1 MNDMSDA
8 SGSFRRRQRLAP
20 EDLASPQLFRL
31 LLRLGLPAMFG
42 LSINAAHHT
51 INMIFIGMIGEDQIA
66 AIMIVL
72 PVLMLVAAFG
82 EGIGVGVATEVG
94 RTLGAGNRSRAGAI
108 ASVSLAAGVVFGA
121 ASAIAILAF
130 PDLLLFGA
138 TPALQSLAQQYLMI
152 IAVSVPLTM
161 AQIILDFLAIA
172 EGNAR
177 FSMWT
182 LVACF
187 ALNMILDPIMIFAFG
202 LGLQGVAI
210 ATILSQLV
218 ALCIYA
224 AYHARRLG
232 TVRLAF
238 GWQWRDIDYLRP
250 VLAVGAPTTLTSL
263 ATAGAIA
270 AMVSLAGTYHGEAGI
285 AGVGIALRL
294 LAVGTL
300 PVIGISLGAQSILS
314 FAWGR
319 GDIVRV
325 LSAARILTAVTTA
338 VSGTYGVAALA
349 FSEELASFF
358 TDDATVIGIAA
369 QAIVATHLPLLLF
382 GLRQTVLILF
392 QAQGRA
398 KAAVAIG
405 LAQNGYLLFP
415 LLALLPPFFGF
426 SGLLAAMFLASAL
439 TGLLSAVCLMRTLR
453 ALRQRSADHLTS
465 IRPYPSFCP

>member
-1 MNDMSDA
+1 MNDMSEMI
-8 SGSFRRRQRLAP
+8 GSLRKRRLAP
-20 EDLASPQLFRL
+20 EDLASPRLFRL

-51 INMIFIGMIGEDQIA
+51 INMVFVGMIGEDQIA

-72 PVLMLVAAFG
+72 PILMLVAAFG

-94 RTLGAGNRSRAGAI
+94 RALGADNRSRASTL
-108 ASVSLAAGVVFGA
+108 ASVSLAAGIAFGA
-121 ASAIAILAF
+121 ASAVAIIAF
-130 PDLLLFGA
+130 PSFLLFGA
-138 TPALQSLAQQYLMI
+138 TAAIEPLAQHYLLI
-152 IAVSVPLTM
+152 IAVSIPLTM

-187 ALNMILDPIMIFAFG
+187 ALNIILDPIMIFGFG

-218 ALCIYA
+218 ALSIYG

-232 TVRLAF
+232 TIRLTLGWRFGDVRH
-238 GWQWRDIDYLRP
+238 LRP

-270 AMVSLAGTYHGEAGI
+270 AILSVAGTYHSEDGI

-294 LAVGTL
+294 LGVGAL

-319 GDIVRV
+319 GDIDRV
-325 LSAARILTAVTTA
+325 LLAARLLCAVTSAVGGVYGLTAI
-338 VSGTYGVAALA
+338 L
-349 FSEELASFF
+349 FSEHLASFF
-358 TDDATVIGIAA
+358 TDDASVVSIAG
-369 QAIVATHLPLLLF
+369 QAIFATHFPFLLF
-382 GLRQTVLILF
+382 GIRQTVLILF
-392 QAQGRA
+392 QAQGRP
-398 KAAVAIG
+398 KAAIAVG

-426 SGLLAAMFLASAL
+426 SGLLGAMFLASAL
-439 TGLLSAVCLMRTLR
+439 TGLLSCFCLARSLG
-453 ALRQRSADHLTS
+453 ALRQSSADRLTS
-465 IRPYPSFCP
+465 IRPHSSFCP

>member
-1 MNDMSDA
+1 MNDMSEM
-8 SGSFRRRQRLAP
+8 SGSLRKRRLAP

-51 INMIFIGMIGEDQIA
+51 INMVFVGMIGEDQIA

-72 PVLMLVAAFG
+72 PILMLIAAFG

-94 RTLGAGNRSRAGAI
+94 RLLGAGNRSRAGAI
-108 ASVSLAAGVVFGA
+108 ASISLAAGIAFGA
-121 ASAIAILAF
+121 LSTIALLAF

-138 TPALQSLAQQYLMI
+138 TPALQPLAQHYLMI

-187 ALNMILDPIMIFAFG
+187 ALNMILDPIMIFGFG

-218 ALCIYA
+218 ALSIYG

-232 TVRLAF
+232 IVRLTLD
-238 GWQWRDIDYLRP
+238 WRLADIRYLRP
-250 VLAVGAPTTLTSL
+250 VLAIGAPTTLTSL
-263 ATAGAIA
+263 TTAGAIA
-270 AMVSLAGTYHGEAGI
+270 ILVSLAGAYHGEAGI
-285 AGVGIALRL
+285 AGIGIALRL

-300 PVIGISLGAQSILS
+300 PVIGLSLGAQSILS
-314 FAWGR
+314 FAWGG
-319 GDIVRV
+319 GDMARV
-325 LSAARILTAVTTA
+325 LSATRILTVVTSA
-338 VSGTYGVAALA
+338 VSGAYGLIALA
-349 FSEELASFF
+349 FSEQLASFF
-358 TDDATVIGIAA
+358 TDDAAVIGIAG
-369 QAIVATHLPLLLF
+369 QAIIATHLPLLLF

-392 QAQGRA
+392 QAQGRP
-398 KAAVAIG
+398 KAAITIG

-426 SGLLAAMFLASAL
+426 PGLLAAMFLASAL
-439 TGLLSAVCLMRTLR
+439 TGLLSAVCLMRTLN
-453 ALRQRSADHLTS
+453 ALRQRTTGHPTS
-465 IRPYPSFCP
+465 IRPHPSFCP

>member
-1 MNDMSDA
+1 MNDMSEM
-8 SGSFRRRQRLAP
+8 SGSLRKRRLAP
-20 EDLASPQLFRL
+20 EDLASPHLFRL

-51 INMIFIGMIGEDQIA
+51 INMIFVGMIGEDQIA

-72 PVLMLVAAFG
+72 PILMLIAAFG

-94 RTLGAGNRSRAGAI
+94 RLLGAGNRPQAGTI
-108 ASVSLAAGVVFGA
+108 ASISLAAGIAFGA
-121 ASAIAILAF
+121 LSTIALLAF

-138 TPALQSLAQQYLMI
+138 TPALQPLAQHYLMI
-152 IAVSVPLTM
+152 IALSVPLTM

-187 ALNMILDPIMIFAFG
+187 ALNMILDPIMIFGFG

-218 ALCIYA
+218 ALSIYG

-232 TVRLAF
+232 IVRLTLD
-238 GWQWRDIDYLRP
+238 WRLADIRYLRP
-250 VLAVGAPTTLTSL
+250 VLAIGAPTTLTSL
-263 ATAGAIA
+263 TTAGAIA
-270 AMVSLAGTYHGEAGI
+270 ILVSLAGAYHGEAGI
-285 AGVGIALRL
+285 TGIGIALRL

-300 PVIGISLGAQSILS
+300 PVIGLSLGAQSILS
-314 FAWGR
+314 FAWGG
-319 GDIVRV
+319 GDMARV
-325 LSAARILTAVTTA
+325 LSATRILTAVTSA
-338 VSGTYGVAALA
+338 VSGAYGLIALV
-349 FSEELASFF
+349 FSQKLASFF
-358 TDDATVIGIAA
+358 TDDAAVIGIAG
-369 QAIVATHLPLLLF
+369 QAIIATHLPLLLF

-392 QAQGRA
+392 QAQGRP

-426 SGLLAAMFLASAL
+426 SGLLAAMFLASTL
-439 TGLLSAVCLMRTLR
+439 TGLLSAVCLLR
-453 ALRQRSADHLTS
+453 SLGALRQRTAGHPTS
-465 IRPYPSFCP
+465 IRPYRSFCP

>member
-1 MNDMSDA
+1 MNDMSEM
-8 SGSFRRRQRLAP
+8 SGSLRKRRLAP

-51 INMIFIGMIGEDQIA
+51 INMIFVGMIGEDQIA

-72 PVLMLVAAFG
+72 PILMLIAAFG

-94 RTLGAGNRSRAGAI
+94 RLLGAGNRSRAGTI
-108 ASVSLAAGVVFGA
+108 ASISLAAGIAFGA
-121 ASAIAILAF
+121 ASTIALLAF

-138 TPALQSLAQQYLMI
+138 TPALQPLAQHYLMI
-152 IAVSVPLTM
+152 IAISVPLTM

-187 ALNMILDPIMIFAFG
+187 ALNMILDPIMIFGFG

-218 ALCIYA
+218 ALSIYG

-232 TVRLAF
+232 IVRLTLD
-238 GWQWRDIDYLRP
+238 WRLADIRYLRP
-250 VLAVGAPTTLTSL
+250 VLAIGAPTTLTSL
-263 ATAGAIA
+263 TTAGAIA
-270 AMVSLAGTYHGEAGI
+270 ILVSLAGGYHGEAGI
-285 AGVGIALRL
+285 AGIGIALRL

-300 PVIGISLGAQSILS
+300 PVIGLSLGAQSILS
-314 FAWGR
+314 FAWGG
-319 GDIVRV
+319 GDMARV
-325 LSAARILTAVTTA
+325 LSATRILTAVTTA
-338 VSGTYGVAALA
+338 VSGAYGLTALA
-349 FSEELASFF
+349 FSEKLASFF
-358 TDDATVIGIAA
+358 TDDAAVIAIAG
-369 QAIVATHLPLLLF
+369 QAIIATHLPLLLF

-392 QAQGRA
+392 QAQGRP
-398 KAAVAIG
+398 KAAIAIG

-426 SGLLAAMFLASAL
+426 PGLLAAMFLASAL
-439 TGLLSAVCLMRTLR
+439 TGLLSAVCLMRTLG
-453 ALRQRSADHLTS
+453 ALRQRTTGHLTS
-465 IRPYPSFCP
+465 IRPHPSFCP

>member
-1 MNDMSDA
+1 MNDMSEMR
-8 SGSFRRRQRLAP
+8 GSLRKRRLAP

-51 INMIFIGMIGEDQIA
+51 INMIFVGMIGEDQIA

-72 PVLMLVAAFG
+72 PILMLVAAFG

-94 RTLGAGNRSRAGAI
+94 RALGAGNWSRASTL
-108 ASVSLAAGVVFGA
+108 ASVSLAAGVAFGA
-121 ASAIAILAF
+121 ASAAAIVTF
-130 PDLLLFGA
+130 PSLLLFGA
-138 TPALQSLAQQYLMI
+138 TPTIEPLAQHYLLI
-152 IAVSVPLTM
+152 IAVSIPLTM

-187 ALNMILDPIMIFAFG
+187 QLNIVLDPIMIFGFG
-202 LGLQGVAI
+202 LGLQGVAV

-218 ALCIYA
+218 ALSIYG

-232 TVRLAF
+232 TIRLTF
-238 GWQWRDIDYLRP
+238 GWRLGDVRHLRP

-270 AMVSLAGTYHGEAGI
+270 AMLAVAGTHHGEDGV

-294 LAVGTL
+294 LAVGAL

-319 GDIVRV
+319 GDISRV
-325 LSAARILTAVTTA
+325 LSTARLLSAVTSAVGGAYGLTAII
-338 VSGTYGVAALA
+338 
-349 FSEELASFF
+349 FSEHLASFF
-358 TDDATVIGIAA
+358 TEDASVVSIAG
-369 QAIVATHLPLLLF
+369 QAIVATHLPFLLF

-392 QAQGRA
+392 QAQGRP
-398 KAAVAIG
+398 KAALAVG

-426 SGLLAAMFLASAL
+426 SGLLWAMFLASTL
-439 TGLLSAVCLMRTLR
+439 TGLLSCVCLAMSLG
-453 ALRQRSADHLTS
+453 ALRQRSAEPLTS
-465 IRPYPSFCP
+465 IRSHPRFCP

>member
-1 MNDMSDA
+1 MNDMSGM
-8 SGSFRRRQRLAP
+8 SGSLRKRRLAP

-51 INMIFIGMIGEDQIA
+51 INMVFVGMIGEDQIA

-72 PVLMLVAAFG
+72 PILMLVAAFG

-94 RTLGAGNRSRAGAI
+94 RALGAGNRSRAGTL
-108 ASVSLAAGVVFGA
+108 ASVSLAAGAAFGA
-121 ASAIAILAF
+121 ASALAIAAF
-130 PDLLLFGA
+130 PDLLLFAA
-138 TPALQSLAQQYLMI
+138 TPALQPLAQHYLLI
-152 IAVSVPLTM
+152 IAVSIPLTM

-187 ALNMILDPIMIFAFG
+187 ALNIILDPIMIFGFG

-218 ALCIYA
+218 ALSIYGV
-224 AYHARRLG
+224 YHARRLG
-232 TVRLAF
+232 TVRLTL
-238 GWQWRDIDYLRP
+238 GWRWRDIADLRP
-250 VLAVGAPTTLTSL
+250 VLAVGVPTTLTSL

-270 AMVSLAGTYHGEAGI
+270 AMLSLAGTYHGEAGI

-300 PVIGISLGAQSILS
+300 PVIGLSLGAQSILS
-314 FAWGR
+314 FAWGS
-319 GDIVRV
+319 GDVARV
-325 LSAARILTAVTTA
+325 LSAVRILTMVTSAVGG
-338 VSGTYGVAALA
+338 VYGLAALG
-349 FSEELASFF
+349 FSEKLASFF
-358 TDDATVIGIAA
+358 TKDQAVLSVAS
-369 QAIVATHLPLLLF
+369 QAIVATHLPFLLF
-382 GLRQTVLILF
+382 GLRQTLLVLF
-392 QAQGRA
+392 QAQGRP
-398 KAAVAIG
+398 KAALAIG
-405 LAQNGYLLFP
+405 LAQNGYLLLP
-415 LLALLPPFFGF
+415 LLALLPPFLGF

-439 TGLLSAVCLMRTLR
+439 TGLLSAVCLMRTLS
-453 ALRQRSADHLTS
+453 ALRQRSAGHPAS

>member
-1 MNDMSDA
+1 MNDMSEM
-8 SGSFRRRQRLAP
+8 SGSMRKRRSLAP
-20 EDLASPQLFRL
+20 EDLASPQLLRL

-51 INMIFIGMIGEDQIA
+51 INMVFVGMIGEDQIA

-72 PVLMLVAAFG
+72 PILMLIAAFG

-94 RTLGAGNRSRAGAI
+94 RLLGAGNRSRAGAI
-108 ASVSLAAGVVFGA
+108 ASISLAAGVAFGA
-121 ASAIAILAF
+121 ASALALILF

-138 TPALQSLAQQYLMI
+138 TSAIEPLAQHYLLI
-152 IAVSVPLTM
+152 IAISIPLTM

-187 ALNMILDPIMIFAFG
+187 ALNMILDPIMIFGFG

-218 ALCIYA
+218 ALSIYG
-224 AYHARRLG
+224 AYHFRRLG
-232 TVRLAF
+232 TVQLSLDWRLA
-238 GWQWRDIDYLRP
+238 DIRNLRP

-263 ATAGAIA
+263 TTAGAIA
-270 AMVSLAGTYHGEAGI
+270 IMVSLAATYHGEAGI
-285 AGVGIALRL
+285 AGIGIALRL

-319 GDIVRV
+319 GDMARV
-325 LSAARILTAVTTA
+325 LSATRILTAVTSA
-338 VSGTYGVAALA
+338 VSGAYGLMALA
-349 FSEELASFF
+349 FSEHLASFF
-358 TDDATVIGIAA
+358 TDDEAVIGIAG
-369 QAIVATHLPLLLF
+369 QAIIATHLPLLLF

-392 QAQGRA
+392 QAQGRP
-398 KAAVAIG
+398 KAAIAVG

-439 TGLLSAVCLMRTLR
+439 TGLLSAVCLARSLS
-453 ALRQRSADHLTS
+453 ALRQRSTGHLTS
-465 IRPYPSFCP
+465 IRPTPSFCP

>member
-1 MNDMSDA
+1 MNDMSEM
-8 SGSFRRRQRLAP
+8 SGSVRKRRLAP
-20 EDLASPQLFRL
+20 EDLASPHLFRL

-51 INMIFIGMIGEDQIA
+51 INMVFVGTIGEDQIA

-72 PVLMLVAAFG
+72 PILMLVAAFG

-94 RTLGAGNRSRAGAI
+94 RALGAGNRSRASTL
-108 ASVSLAAGVVFGA
+108 ASVSLAAGIAFSA
-121 ASAIAILAF
+121 ASAAAIVTF
-130 PDLLLFGA
+130 PSFLLFGA
-138 TPALQSLAQQYLMI
+138 TPAIEPLAQHYLLI
-152 IAVSVPLTM
+152 IAVSIPLTM

-187 ALNMILDPIMIFAFG
+187 ALNIILDPIMIFGFG
-202 LGLQGVAI
+202 LGLQGVAM

-218 ALCIYA
+218 ALSIYG

-232 TVRLAF
+232 TIRLTFCWRLGDVRH
-238 GWQWRDIDYLRP
+238 LRP

-270 AMVSLAGTYHGEAGI
+270 AMLSFAGTYRGEDGI

-294 LAVGTL
+294 LAVGAL
-300 PVIGISLGAQSILS
+300 PVMGISLGAQSILS

-319 GDIVRV
+319 GDISRV
-325 LSAARILTAVTTA
+325 LSATRMLTAVTSAVGGAYGLTA
-338 VSGTYGVAALA
+338 II
-349 FSEELASFF
+349 FSAHLASFF
-358 TDDATVIGIAA
+358 TDNASVISIAG
-369 QAIVATHLPLLLF
+369 QAIVATHLPFLLF

-392 QAQGRA
+392 QAQGRP
-398 KAAVAIG
+398 KAALAVG
-405 LAQNGYLLFP
+405 LAQYGYLLFP
-415 LLALLPPFFGF
+415 LLAFLPPFFGF
-426 SGLLAAMFLASAL
+426 SGLLAAMFLASSL
-439 TGLLSAVCLMRTLR
+439 TGLLSCFCLARSLS
-453 ALRQRSADHLTS
+453 ALRQSSAGDLTAL
-465 IRPYPSFCP
+465 RPYPSFCP

>member
-1 MNDMSDA
+1 MNDMS
-8 SGSFRRRQRLAP
+8 GSLRKPSLAP

-51 INMIFIGMIGEDQIA
+51 INMVFVGMIGEDQIA

-72 PVLMLVAAFG
+72 PILMLVAAFG

-94 RTLGAGNRSRAGAI
+94 RALGAGKRSRASTL
-108 ASVSLAAGVVFGA
+108 ASVSLAAGVAFGA
-121 ASAIAILAF
+121 ASAVVIVVF
-130 PDLLLFGA
+130 PSFLVFGA
-138 TPALQSLAQQYLMI
+138 TPALEPLAQHYLLI
-152 IAVSVPLTM
+152 IAVSIPLTM

-187 ALNMILDPIMIFAFG
+187 ALNMILDPIMIFGFG

-218 ALCIYA
+218 ALSIYG

-232 TVRLAF
+232 TIRPTF
-238 GWQWRDIDYLRP
+238 GWRFGDLRHLKP
-250 VLAVGAPTTLTSL
+250 ILAVGAPTTLTSL

-270 AMVSLAGTYHGEAGI
+270 AMLSVAGTFHGEDGI

-294 LAVGTL
+294 LAVGAL

-319 GDIVRV
+319 GDISRVR
-325 LSAARILTAVTTA
+325 SATRILTAVTSAVGGVYGLTA
-338 VSGTYGVAALA
+338 VI
-349 FSEELASFF
+349 FSEHLASFL
-358 TDDATVIGIAA
+358 TDNASVVSIAGQVII
-369 QAIVATHLPLLLF
+369 ATHLPFLLF
-382 GLRQTVLILF
+382 GVRQTLLVLF
-392 QAQGRA
+392 QAQGRP
-398 KAAVAIG
+398 KAALAVG

-426 SGLLAAMFLASAL
+426 SGLLWAMFLASAL
-439 TGLLSAVCLMRTLR
+439 TGLLSCFCLARSLG
-453 ALRQRSADHLTS
+453 ALRQRAAEPLTA
-465 IRPYPSFCP
+465 IRSHPRFCP

>member
-1 MNDMSDA
+1 MNDMSEM
-8 SGSFRRRQRLAP
+8 SGSLRKRRLAP

-51 INMIFIGMIGEDQIA
+51 INMIFVGMIGEDQIA

-72 PVLMLVAAFG
+72 PILMLVAAFG

-94 RTLGAGNRSRAGAI
+94 RALGAGDRSRASTL

-121 ASAIAILAF
+121 ASAIAIVAF
-130 PDLLLFGA
+130 PSFLLVGA
-138 TPALQSLAQQYLMI
+138 TPALQPLAQHYLLI
-152 IAVSVPLTM
+152 IAVSIPLTM

-187 ALNMILDPIMIFAFG
+187 TLNMVLDPIMIFGFG
-202 LGLQGVAI
+202 VGLQGVAI

-218 ALCIYA
+218 ALSIYG

-232 TVRLAF
+232 TIRLRLGWRF
-238 GWQWRDIDYLRP
+238 GDLRHLRP

-270 AMVSLAGTYHGEAGI
+270 AMLSVAGTYHGEDGI

-319 GDIVRV
+319 EDISRV
-325 LSAARILTAVTTA
+325 LSAARILTAVTSA
-338 VSGTYGVAALA
+338 IGGAYGLAAIV
-349 FSEELASFF
+349 FSEQLASFF
-358 TDDATVIGIAA
+358 TRDQAVISIAG
-369 QAIVATHLPLLLF
+369 QAIVATHLPFLLF
-382 GLRQTVLILF
+382 GLRQTLLVLF
-392 QAQGRA
+392 QAQGKP
-398 KAAVAIG
+398 KAALVVG

-426 SGLLAAMFLASAL
+426 AGLLGAMFLASAL
-439 TGLLSAVCLMRTLR
+439 TGLMSAVCLMRTLR
-453 ALRQRSADHLTS
+453 ALRQRSAEHPAS

>member
-1 MNDMSDA
+1 MNDMSEMN
-8 SGSFRRRQRLAP
+8 GSPQKRRRLAP

-51 INMIFIGMIGEDQIA
+51 INMIFVGMIGEDQIA

-72 PVLMLVAAFG
+72 PILMLIAAFG

-94 RTLGAGNRSRAGAI
+94 RALGAGNRSRASTL
-108 ASVSLAAGVVFGA
+108 ASISLAAGVVFGA
-121 ASAIAILAF
+121 ASAVAIVAF
-130 PDLLLFGA
+130 PSFLLFGA
-138 TPALQSLAQQYLMI
+138 TPAIEPLAQHYLLI
-152 IAVSVPLTM
+152 IAVSIPLTM

-187 ALNMILDPIMIFAFG
+187 AQNIILDPIMIFGFG

-218 ALCIYA
+218 ALSIYG

-232 TVRLAF
+232 TVRLTF
-238 GWQWRDIDYLRP
+238 GWRFGDIRHLKP

-270 AMVSLAGTYHGEAGI
+270 MILSVAGTYHGEDGI
-285 AGVGIALRL
+285 AGIGIALRL
-294 LAVGTL
+294 LAVGAL

-319 GDIVRV
+319 GDISRV
-325 LSAARILTAVTTA
+325 LSAARMLSAVTSAVGGAFGLTAIV
-338 VSGTYGVAALA
+338 
-349 FSEELASFF
+349 FSEHLASFF
-358 TDDATVIGIAA
+358 TDDASVISIAG
-369 QAIVATHLPLLLF
+369 QAIVATHLPFLLF

-392 QAQGRA
+392 QAQGRP
-398 KAAVAIG
+398 KAAVAVG

-426 SGLLAAMFLASAL
+426 SGLLGAMFLASAL
-439 TGLLSAVCLMRTLR
+439 TGLLSAVCLMRTLS
-453 ALRQRSADHLTS
+453 ALRQRSADHVAS